1 MSIECAK
8 TLETD
13 IIEKMNMAKK
23 DCLLMSSIPYSGV
36 KHQME
41 STDKTV
47 TIYSLLPG
55 VEEVQIVESKTPDTN
70 SVYMVRSNIAASIS
84 EEALEELLSN
94 ITLVTTLLEK
104 GEFTPIK
111 ELLTLPKEIEAIYHT
126 IGNISIDANKN
137 ELDLLYQKYALLL
150 KEIRSIQLQNINSQI
165 YHEKITR

>member
-1 MSIECAK
+1 MCIRDR
-8 TLETD
+8 L
-13 IIEKMNMAKK
+13 
-23 DCLLMSSIPYSGV
+23 
-36 KHQME
+36 
-41 STDKTV
+41 
-47 TIYSLLPG
+47 
-55 VEEVQIVESKTPDTN
+55 
-70 SVYMVRSNIAASIS
+70 RSNIAASIS